1 MLAALNN
8 IQIPVDSGNASKH
21 SLFIKATFA
30 HTETIALNQLFYPQH
45 KRQPNPKIWAN
56 SNVIFSGR
64 NKNKNGG
71 IMIII

>member
-45 KRQPNPKIWAN
+45 KRQPNPKMSQLKCN
-56 SNVIFSGR
+56 IFR
-64 NKNKNGG
+64 EKQK
-71 IMIII
+71 